1 MKKNKLLY
9 IIATIL
15 MAVSTSSCDDYLDV
29 NKNTDAPDYVEGYL
43 YLSGIQQ
50 AYFCAHSARSPK

>member
-9 IIATIL
+9 IIATLL

-29 NKNTDAPDYVEGYL
+29 NKNTDAPDYVE
-43 YLSGIQQ
+43 
-50 AYFCAHSARSPK
+50 